1 MKSQLRRHLYV
12 LSPQVCLLY
21 GEGDATT
28 SFCCCQ
34 TSQTIFLV
42 FSDSVA
48 YFPDLS
54 RLHLAFNLCG
64 CYSYTHSK
72 WFEKKKAILE
82 FLNKIKIFSSL
93 ITWSN
98 KRYYYLKF
106 LFIPFFLLYKFVCTI
121 TNASITVHYYFN
133 DPFYFLFV
141 ALLTSL

>member
-72 WFEKKKAILE
+72 WFEKKNAILE

-106 LFIPFFLLYKFVCTI
+106 LFIPFFYFINSFVQLRTLPLRYITI
-121 TNASITVHYYFN
+121 STIRFIFFSWPY
-133 DPFYFLFV
+133 
-141 ALLTSL
+141 

>member
-106 LFIPFFLLYKFVCTI
+106 LFIPFFYFINSFVQLRTLPLRYITI
-121 TNASITVHYYFN
+121 STIRFIFFSWPY
-133 DPFYFLFV
+133 
-141 ALLTSL
+141 